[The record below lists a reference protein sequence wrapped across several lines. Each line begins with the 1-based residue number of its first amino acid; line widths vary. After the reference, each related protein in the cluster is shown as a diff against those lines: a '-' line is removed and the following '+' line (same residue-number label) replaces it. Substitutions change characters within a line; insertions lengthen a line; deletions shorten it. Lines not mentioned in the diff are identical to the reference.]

1 MKGDKPTHA
10 CLIPIKNDSKIVLE
24 HYNKSTL
31 LPPMESKSQNKIFEG
46 AKKIGNYILGNI

>member
-10 CLIPIKNDSKIVLE
+10 CLIPVKTDSKNLLD
-24 HYNKSTL
+24 HHSKSTL
-31 LPPMESKSQNKIFEG
+31 LPPMELKSQSKISEG

>member
-10 CLIPIKNDSKIVLE
+10 CLIPIKNDSKNLLE

-31 LPPMESKSQNKIFEG
+31 LPPMESKSQSKISEG